1 MDQNISSWNDTHH
14 EVQEILEKAKQR
26 VPLSKS
32 DRRRILELREP
43 DDVQEVFKTAG
54 KLRDKYFGNR
64 VFLYGFLYA
73 STYCGNNCDFC
84 FFRKNNSAAIRYRK
98 SQDRI
103 IESSRC
109 LSESGVHLI
118 DLTMGEDP
126 EIFQTG
132 DQGFELLLQ
141 TIRSVKQNT
150 NLPVMISA
158 GVLPETVLGKLPE
171 AGAVWYAC
179 YQETHN
185 RKLYH
190 KLRTGQDYDRR
201 LNSKLRAKQRGLLIE
216 EGLLVGAG
224 ESAADIVDSMSVM
237 HRLGA
242 DQIRAMSFV
251 PQKGT
256 PMEHFPSPDP
266 LRELLVI
273 ALMRLVF
280 PECLIPASLDVGEH
294 AELHRKLTAGANVVT
309 SLIPPGRGLLGVA
322 QYDSDIEDGKRTV
335 SGIQNMLRDNGLKQA
350 SKEEYQSWL
359 NQRLKS
365 NTPVSAQKLF

>member
-1 MDQNISSWNDTHH
+1 MDQNVSSWNDTRH
-14 EVQEILEKAKQR
+14 EVQEILEKAEQR
-26 VPLSKS
+26 VPLSKP
-32 DRRRILELREP
+32 DMRRILELREP
-43 DDVQEVFKTAG
+43 DEVQEVFTTAA

-64 VFLYGFLYA
+64 VFLYGFLYV
-73 STYCGNNCDFC
+73 STYCRNNCDFC

-98 SQDRI
+98 SQARI

-109 LSESGVHLI
+109 LSESGIHLI

-185 RKLYH
+185 RTLYH
-190 KLRTGQDYDRR
+190 KLRTGQDYDMR
-201 LNSKLRAKQRGLLIE
+201 LDSKRRAKERGLLIE

-224 ESAADIVDSMSVM
+224 ESVADIVDSISVM
-237 HRLGA
+237 RELGA
-242 DQIRAMSFV
+242 DQVRAMSFV

-280 PECLIPASLDVGEH
+280 PECLIPASLDVGKH

-335 SGIQNMLRDNGLKQA
+335 SGIQNILRDNGLRQA